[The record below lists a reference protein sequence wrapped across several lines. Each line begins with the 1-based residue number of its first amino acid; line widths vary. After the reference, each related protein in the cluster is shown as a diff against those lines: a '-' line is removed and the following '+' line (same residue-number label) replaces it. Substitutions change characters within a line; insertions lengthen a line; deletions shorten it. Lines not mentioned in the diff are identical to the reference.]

1 MNDSEQI
8 IAIILNKIHS
18 SFILCNRLLINDIF
32 FMEIQD
38 EEWREDM
45 TNVLAMDFGASS
57 GRAIVGCFENGK
69 IKLIETHRFANEPIY
84 FEDKLSWN
92 IDQLFSQ
99 IKIGLKNS
107 LAKYEITSLGVDTW
121 GVDFGLIDEYG
132 DLIGVPMHYRGV
144 NTDKVLARI
153 SDFISLQDLYDSTGN
168 QIMKINTL
176 FQLLSIRE
184 YYPDQYFKARKI
196 LMISD
201 LFNYMLT
208 GKMASE
214 RSIASTTQLTNPYS
228 KDWSKKIIDNFNLNA
243 QMLPK
248 IVDEGNQLGS
258 IRKSMNFGDI
268 QVINVCQHDTA
279 SAVLSIPAQK
289 PFLFIS
295 CGTWSLVGTELDHP
309 ILNKKALKYNLTNE
323 SGFDKTTEFLK
334 NCTGLWIVQELKR
347 NYQADG
353 MDWSYEQITKMVEET
368 TSKTCF
374 IDTDDDLFNE
384 PGDMRQ
390 RIMEYAQKSQ
400 QTIPEQPGEFFKC
413 AYESLAQKYDTT
425 ISEIEDATGESYQ
438 EIHVVGGGS
447 KSDYFC
453 QLIANVTKRDVLAGP
468 AEATAMGNVL
478 MQLISLGEI
487 SDVSEARKIV
497 SNSVM
502 IRKFEP
508 LKMKSVEG

>member
-1 MNDSEQI
+1 
-8 IAIILNKIHS
+8 
-18 SFILCNRLLINDIF
+18 
-32 FMEIQD
+32 
-38 EEWREDM
+38 M

-57 GRAIVGCFENGK
+57 GRAIVGRYEDGK
-69 IKLIETHRFANEPIY
+69 IQLDETHRFENGPIY
-84 FEDKLSWN
+84 FEDKLSW
-92 IDQLFSQ
+92 DVEKLFSE
-99 IKIGLKNS
+99 IKQGIKNS
-107 LAKYEITSLGVDTW
+107 NQKYEITSLGIDTW

-144 NTDKVLARI
+144 NTEKILKRI

-176 FQLLSIRE
+176 FQILSIRE
-184 YYPDQYFKARKI
+184 YYPDQYFKTRKI

-208 GKMASE
+208 GKMAAE

-228 KDWSKKIIDNFNLNA
+228 KDWSKKIVDNFNLNA
-243 QMLPK
+243 QLLPE

-258 IRKSMNFGDI
+258 IRKNLNLGDI

-279 SAVLSIPAQK
+279 SAVLSIPATS

-295 CGTWSLVGTELDHP
+295 CGTWSLVGTELNHP
-309 ILNKKALKYNLTNE
+309 ILNEKALKYNLTNE
-323 SGFDKTTEFLK
+323 SGFNKTTEFLK
-334 NCTGLWIVQELKR
+334 NCTGLWIVQELRR
-347 NYQADG
+347 NYHEAGIDF
-353 MDWSYEQITKMVEET
+353 SYEEITEMVKNT
-368 TSKTCF
+368 KDTVCV

-390 RIMEYAQKSQ
+390 RIAQYAADSQ
-400 QTIPEQPGEFFKC
+400 QKIPTGPGEFFKC
-413 AYESLAQKYDTT
+413 AYESLAQKYFET
-425 ISEIEDATGESYQ
+425 IKEIEDATGETYP

-447 KSDYFC
+447 KSKYFC
-453 QLIANVTKRDVLAGP
+453 QLIANVTQKNVLAGP

-487 SDVSEARKIV
+487 KDVAEARKIV
-497 SNSVM
+497 ANSVT
-502 IRKFEP
+502 IESFAP
-508 LKMKSVEG
+508 LQKSKLVEE

>member
-8 IAIILNKIHS
+8 TIMIVNKIHS
-18 SFILCNRLLINDIF
+18 SFISCNRLRNDDIF
-32 FMEIQD
+32 FMEIQSK
-38 EEWREDM
+38 EWREDM

-69 IKLIETHRFANEPIY
+69 INLVETHRFANNPIY
-84 FEDKLSWN
+84 FEDKLSWD

-99 IKIGLKNS
+99 IKVGLKNS

-132 DLIGVPMHYRGV
+132 DLIGMPMHYRGV
-144 NTDKVLARI
+144 KTEKILTRI

-184 YYPDQYFKARKI
+184 YYPDQYFKTRKI

-208 GKMASE
+208 GRMASE

-228 KDWSKKIIDNFNLNA
+228 KDWSKKIIENFNLNA
-243 QMLPK
+243 QMLPP
-248 IVDEGNQLGS
+248 IVNEGTQLGS
-258 IRKSMNFGDI
+258 IRKSLNFGDI
-268 QVINVCQHDTA
+268 KVINVCQHDTA

-309 ILNKKALKYNLTNE
+309 ILNKKALEYNLTNE

-353 MDWSYEQITKMVEET
+353 MAWSYEQITKMVEET
-368 TSKTCF
+368 TNKTCL

-390 RIMEYAQKSQ
+390 RIVQYSKATQ
-400 QTIPEQPGEFFKC
+400 QAIPEHPGEFFKC
-413 AYESLAQKYDTT
+413 AYESLAQKYAET
-425 ISEIEDATGESYQ
+425 IDEIEDATGESYQ

-453 QLIANVTKRDVLAGP
+453 QLIANVTKRNVLAGP

-478 MQLISLGEI
+478 IQLISLGEI
-487 SDVSEARKIV
+487 SDVSEARRIV
-497 SNSVM
+497 SNSVT
-502 IRKFEP
+502 IKKFEP
-508 LKMKSVEG
+508 LKIKLVEG